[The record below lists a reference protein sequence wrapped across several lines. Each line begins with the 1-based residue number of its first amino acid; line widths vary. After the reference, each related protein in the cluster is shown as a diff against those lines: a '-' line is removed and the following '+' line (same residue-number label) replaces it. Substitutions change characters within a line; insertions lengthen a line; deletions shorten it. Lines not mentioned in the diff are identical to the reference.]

1 MDDETVHL
9 EGDIPQELFEEMQ
22 DKFPA
27 SAEGGK
33 RNLLRAVMDDW
44 QRRKKLEVARVT
56 GEYPSKSQVSREE
69 ERISYPTVV
78 RFMLV
83 A

>member
-9 EGDIPQELFEEMQ
+9 EGDIPQELYDEMA

-33 RNLLRAVMDDW
+33 RNLLRAVLDDW
-44 QRRKKLEVARVT
+44 KRTRDLEVARAT
-56 GEYPSKSQVSREE
+56 GQYPSNSPESRE
-69 ERISYPTVV
+69 
-78 RFMLV
+78 
-83 A
+83 

>member
-9 EGDIPQELFEEMQ
+9 EGDIPQGLFEEMQ

-33 RNLLRAVMDDW
+33 RNLLRAVLDDW
-44 QRRKKLEVARVT
+44 KRCRDLEDARAT
-56 GEYPSKSQVSREE
+56 GQFRSDSLESRE
-69 ERISYPTVV
+69 
-78 RFMLV
+78 
-83 A
+83 